1 MIFVLEY
8 APWAERDLRRLR
20 RYLARRASYEIAE
33 HYVTRLESYI
43 AHARNGTSRGQA
55 NDQGYER
62 LALKIVSAFN
72 SSFSSR
78 PFSFSVSATQATRSN
93 RVLPLCGRPN
103 DDFAHIHIVRL
114 LDGKRD
120 GAGDGVG

>member
-43 AHARNGTSRGQA
+43 AHARNGTLSRKSERPGIRTIGFEDRVSIQFILQQQTVLILRVRYA
-55 NDQGYER
+55 GYT
-62 LALKIVSAFN
+62 K
-72 SSFSSR
+72 
-78 PFSFSVSATQATRSN
+78 
-93 RVLPLCGRPN
+93 
-103 DDFAHIHIVRL
+103 
-114 LDGKRD
+114 
-120 GAGDGVG
+120 